1 MENKYMEQD
10 HKDSKNHIKQ
20 HTHLTIVLKVS
31 LNTDP
36 SIKKHMNESFG
47 QRFAPSEHM
56 VHVY

>member
-1 MENKYMEQD
+1 MEQD

-36 SIKKHMNESFG
+36 SIKKHMNKSFG
-47 QRFAPSEHM
+47 QRFAPSVHM